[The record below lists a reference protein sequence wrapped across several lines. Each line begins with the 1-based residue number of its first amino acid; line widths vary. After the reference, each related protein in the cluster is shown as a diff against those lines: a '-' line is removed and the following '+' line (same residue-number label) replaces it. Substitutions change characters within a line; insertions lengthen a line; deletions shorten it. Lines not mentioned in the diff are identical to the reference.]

1 MFLGHY
7 AVAFAAKRAAPR
19 TSLGVL
25 VLAAEWLDEIWP
37 VFLLLGWER
46 VRIVPGLMAA
56 SPMDFEHYP
65 ISHSL
70 LLVLGWSALLGLAY
84 FALRRYR
91 RGAWVVALVVA
102 SHWVLDLLV
111 HRPDLPLWPGGPRLG
126 LGLWNSLPATVVLEL
141 GFFGAGLWIYF
152 RFTRALDRI
161 GSWGA
166 WAMAALLLVIYV
178 ASSFGPPPPD
188 ARSVAV
194 ASLALWIFVPW
205 GWWVDR
211 HREVRGDL
219 AAANPA
225 AARTTSPVPHQFP
238 S

>member
-19 TSLGVL
+19 ASLGIL

-70 LLVLGWSALLGLAY
+70 LTVLGWAALLGLSY
-84 FALRRYR
+84 YGQRRYG
-91 RGAWVVALVVA
+91 RGAWVVALAVV
-102 SHWVLDLLV
+102 SHWVLDV
-111 HRPDLPLWPGGPRLG
+111 VAHRPDLPLWPGGPKLG
-126 LGLWNSLPATVVLEL
+126 LGLWNSVPATLVVEL
-141 GFFGAGLWIYF
+141 ALFATGVAIYF
-152 RFTRALDRI
+152 RSTRARDRI
-161 GSWGA
+161 GRWGA
-166 WAMAALLLVIYV
+166 WAMAAFLLVSYI
-178 ASSFGPPPPD
+178 ASGFGPPPPD
-188 ARSVAV
+188 PRVLAYSA
-194 ASLALWIFVPW
+194 LALWIFVPW

-211 HREVRGDL
+211 HREPRTGPRST
-219 AAANPA
+219 AAAAPA
-225 AARTTSPVPHQFP
+225 RPPAPR
-238 S
+238 

>member
-7 AVAFAAKRAAPR
+7 AVAFGAKRAAPR
-19 TSLGVL
+19 ASLGIL

-37 VFLLLGWER
+37 IFLLLGWER

-70 LLVLGWSALLGLAY
+70 LTVLGWGALLGLAY
-84 FALRRYR
+84 YGVRRYG
-91 RGAWVVALVVA
+91 RGAWLVALAVV
-102 SHWVLDLLV
+102 SHWVLDLVV
-111 HRPDLPLWPGGPRLG
+111 HRPDLPLWPGGPKVG
-126 LGLWNSLPATVVLEL
+126 FGLWNSVPATVAVEL
-141 GFFGAGLWIYF
+141 ALLALGVTLYLRA
-152 RFTRALDRI
+152 TRARDRI

-166 WAMAALLLVIYV
+166 WAMVAILLAIYV
-178 ASSFGPPPPD
+178 ASSFGPPPTD
-188 ARSVAV
+188 VRSLAV
-194 ASLALWIFVPW
+194 ASLTLWIFVPW

-211 HREVRGDL
+211 HREPRP
-219 AAANPA
+219 PA
-225 AARTTSPVPHQFP
+225 AAGRTEGVDSHQFP